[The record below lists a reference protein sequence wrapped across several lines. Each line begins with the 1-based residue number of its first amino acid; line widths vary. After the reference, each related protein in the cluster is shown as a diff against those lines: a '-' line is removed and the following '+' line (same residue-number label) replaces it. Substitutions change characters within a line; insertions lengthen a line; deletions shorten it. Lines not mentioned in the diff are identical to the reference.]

1 MTSKPAMPARPL
13 TAAGGSQIFKL
24 DRISGGTEIQARL
37 AALGFVPGAEV
48 ELMNSHRAGSVV
60 VGLKES
66 RLVLGFGMAQHVWV
80 R

>member
-13 TAAGGSQIFKL
+13 TAANGCQVFKL
-24 DRISGGTEIQARL
+24 DRISGGTEVRSRL
-37 AALGFVPGAEV
+37 AALGFVPGVEV
-48 ELMNSHRAGSVV
+48 ELMNSRMAGSVV

-80 R
+80 W